1 MWCTAHTDASESAKK
16 SERHGKLYQ
25 FNLQKVQTWRIKLN
39 TTGEKS
45 RWIGSRLVFNWLAK
59 SFELTRKKGGTNKTC
74 ISRYPSSSEK
84 KTYTYIW
91 RSMKAKKILG
101 ARISCLHDAREPS
114 TFGKKEI
121 GQQSLDQGNG
131 NFLTGSNSFV
141 LKENNPL
148 NQFQMYSEVLF
159 LSEMKHSFHCL
170 FLKYPF
176 PFFLSLMVAKTSSNA
191 HLSWVIKSVDAVP
204 KCHMITFFILQGS
217 NLP

>member
-1 MWCTAHTDASESAKK
+1 MDS
-16 SERHGKLYQ
+16 
-25 FNLQKVQTWRIKLN
+25 QKGRNKQDMHLSISL
-39 TTGEKS
+39 
-45 RWIGSRLVFNWLAK
+45 
-59 SFELTRKKGGTNKTC
+59 SFRKEDIHIYLK
-74 ISRYPSSSEK
+74 IHE
-84 KTYTYIW
+84 
-91 RSMKAKKILG
+91 AKKILA

-159 LSEMKHSFHCL
+159 LSEMKHSFHSL

-191 HLSWVIKSVDAVP
+191 HLS
-204 KCHMITFFILQGS
+204 
-217 NLP
+217 